1 VNFASA
7 LTRTIGRSKPMTQA
21 DSVHSTPPTNT
32 SATNP
37 PGPVDPT
44 RRRLLTIAAG
54 SIAGFS
60 PAIASALPDDP
71 IFAAIKRHRAASIVW
86 NAAVDVRADFPEGR
100 APLTDEERE
109 QCDLLDDAVA
119 AARDTLEQTG
129 VNLIGTVPTTVGGI
143 ASAIAY
149 IQRQMRD
156 DGTFMP
162 FDIEFQFD
170 DGYAGDGGVV
180 LGWIDAFLNTMAVA
194 VSELDVGKAMQ
205 S

>member
-1 VNFASA
+1 M
-7 LTRTIGRSKPMTQA
+7 TIERPMF
-21 DSVHSTPPTNT
+21 P
-32 SATNP
+32 
-37 PGPVDPT
+37 PVDPT
-44 RRRLLTIAAG
+44 RRRFLAVAAVA
-54 SIAGFS
+54 SVVSAGTLAAAAAMDPNV
-60 PAIASALPDDP
+60 PAAVTMPRHSRPDPAPDP
-71 IFAAIKRHRAASIVW
+71 IYAALERHKEAAVVW
-86 NAAVDVRADFPEGR
+86 NAAVDVRAAFPEGR

-194 VSELDVGKAMQ
+194 VSELDVGKAVQ